1 MKRSIH
7 SCFLL
12 ITTLFLATGAMAQT
26 GGLAPDQNPNYMIA
40 RDRYMSIKDSVINFQ
55 GTTIQDTY
63 KAIDFLQ
70 DRREAREQRR
80 LFRQNL
86 RMERVRYGGYGG
98 YNYYDNNT
106 PYYYNNYPYYN
117 GYRSYRYG
125 RGWNGNSYYRNSL
138 PIALTLGSLGWWWC
152 R

>member
-1 MKRSIH
+1 MKKSIH
-7 SCFLL
+7 SYFLL
-12 ITTLFLATGAMAQT
+12 KTSFLLATGAMAQT
-26 GGLAPDQNPNYMIA
+26 GGLAPDQNPNYMVA

-55 GTTIQDTY
+55 GTTLQDTY

-86 RMERVRYGGYGG
+86 RMERVRYGGY
-98 YNYYDNNT
+98 YYDDYNT

-125 RGWNGNSYYRNSL
+125 RGWNGNSYYRNAL
-138 PIALTLGSLGWWWC
+138 PIAITLGSLGWWWC

>member
-1 MKRSIH
+1 MKKSIH
-7 SCFLL
+7 SYFLL
-12 ITTLFLATGAMAQT
+12 ITAFFLATGAVAQT

-40 RDRYMSIKDSVINFQ
+40 RDKYITIADSVIAFH

-63 KAIDFLQ
+63 KAIDFLV

-86 RMERVRYGGYGG
+86 RMERVRYGGY
-98 YNYYDNNT
+98 YYDDYNT
-106 PYYYNNYPYYN
+106 PYYYNNFPYYN
-117 GYRSYRYG
+117 GYRNYRYG
-125 RGWNGNSYYRNSL
+125 RGWNGNNFYRNSL
-138 PIALTLGSLGWWWC
+138 PIALTIGSLGWWWC

>member
-1 MKRSIH
+1 MKKSIH
-7 SCFLL
+7 SYFLL
-12 ITTLFLATGAMAQT
+12 ITVFFLATGAMAQT
-26 GGLAPDQNPNYMIA
+26 GGLVPDQNPNYMVS
-40 RDRYMSIKDSVINFQ
+40 RDRYLSIKDSVINFQ

-86 RMERVRYGGYGG
+86 RMERVRYGGYD
-98 YNYYDNNT
+98 YYDYNT
-106 PYYYNNYPYYN
+106 PYYNNYPYYN
-117 GYRSYRYG
+117 GHRSYRYG
-125 RGWNGNSYYRNSL
+125 RGWNGNFYYRNSL
-138 PIALTLGSLGWWWC
+138 PIAVTVGSLGWWWC

>member
-1 MKRSIH
+1 MKKSIRSY
-7 SCFLL
+7 FLT
-12 ITTLFLATGAMAQT
+12 ITAFFLATGAMAQT

-40 RDRYMSIKDSVINFQ
+40 RDKYITIADSVIAFH

-80 LFRQNL
+80 LFRQSL
-86 RMERVRYGGYGG
+86 RLERVRNGYY
-98 YNYYDNNT
+98 YNDYNT
-106 PYYYNNYPYYN
+106 PYYYNNYPSYN
-117 GYRSYRYG
+117 GYRNYRYG
-125 RGWNGNSYYRNSL
+125 RNWNGNFYYRNAL
-138 PIALTLGSLGWWWC
+138 PLAVTLGTLGWWWS